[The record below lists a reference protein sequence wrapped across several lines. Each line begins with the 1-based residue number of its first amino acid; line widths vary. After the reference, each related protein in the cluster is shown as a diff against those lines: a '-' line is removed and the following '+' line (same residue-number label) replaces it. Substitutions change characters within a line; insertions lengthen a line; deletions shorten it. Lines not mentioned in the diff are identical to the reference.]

1 MTRIAITG
9 AGGTVGRAVVDGF
22 GDEHEVVA
30 FTHSEHTDLDSTLLD
45 VTDPD
50 DTAAKLDGFDVVIH
64 LAGASSPDADWET
77 VSETNVQGTK
87 HVLDA
92 AVSNGIDRVVFAS
105 SNHAVGTYTADG
117 ADPEAVAPGDHSPVP
132 ADAPASPD
140 SFYGV
145 SKAACESLVAF
156 YANRHGLEA
165 VILRIGWYMPA
176 SELRAV
182 TGDDAAP
189 GTRRFARAVWLS
201 PRDCREI
208 HRRAATADLSRTPIT
223 VNAVSRNDD
232 RYFTLVEA
240 MQSLGYSPR
249 DNAAEILDS

>member
-1 MTRIAITG
+1 MPRIALTG

-30 FTHSEHTDLDSTLLD
+30 FTHSAHDDLDSTLLD

-50 DTAAKLDGFDVVIH
+50 GVHKKLDGFDVVVH
-64 LAGASSPDADWET
+64 LAGASSPDTDWQT
-77 VSETNVQGTK
+77 VAETNVQGTK

-92 AVSNGIDRVVFAS
+92 AVSNGIDRVVVAS
-105 SNHAVGTYTADG
+105 SNHAVGTYNADG
-117 ADPEAVAPGDHSPVP
+117 TDPETVAPGAHDPIP

-145 SKAACESLVAF
+145 SKAACESLAAL
-156 YANRHGLEA
+156 YANRHGLE
-165 VILRIGWYMPA
+165 VVTLRIGWYMSE
-176 SELRAV
+176 SELRAA
-182 TGDDAAP
+182 TGDDVAP
-189 GTRRFARAVWLS
+189 GKRRFARAVWLS

-208 HRRAATADLSRTPIT
+208 HRRAVTANLPRTPIT

-249 DNAAEILDS
+249 DNAAEILDC